1 MYTFK
6 PEIAYNNIRAH
17 WFSWTSC
24 NGIFDWNEK
33 DGKTLPKVVI
43 GISGGKDSTVVA
55 GLFTKILGK
64 DNVIGVSL
72 PCDGQNDMSDVDRVF
87 EHLGIK
93 RITIDI
99 GDAFHSIVNSIE
111 NCAIDVKYDTKTN
124 LPARLRMST
133 LYAVAQSVGGI
144 VLNTCNRTEDNLGYA
159 TLYGDSAGSYAPIQD
174 LTVTE
179 VIALGDWLG
188 LPYELTHKT
197 PIDGLQPLTDEEKL
211 GMKYA
216 DVDMFIRLNQGES
229 ELKDKASKMYNKNKF
244 KLDIIKIPGP
254 KHGFP
259 DYIRSESI

>member
-1 MYTFK
+1 MYVFE
-6 PEIAYNNIRAH
+6 PEMVYITIRDH
-17 WFSWTSC
+17 WFDWA
-24 NGIFDWNEK
+24 NYNHFFGWNEK

-55 GLFTKILGK
+55 GLFTKFLGK
-64 DNVIGVSL
+64 DNVFGVSL
-72 PCDGQNDMSDVDRVF
+72 PCDGQKDMPDVNKVF
-87 EHLGIK
+87 EYLGIK

-99 GDAFHSIVNSIE
+99 GDAFHSIINSIE
-111 NCAIDVKYDTKTN
+111 NNAIDVKYDTKTN

-144 VLNTCNRTEDNLGYA
+144 VLNTCNHTEDNLGYA

-188 LPYELTHKT
+188 LPHELTHKT

-216 DVDMFIRLNQGES
+216 DVDKYIRLNQGDAA
-229 ELKDKASKMYNKNKF
+229 LKDKVCEMYNRNKF
-244 KLDIIKIPGP
+244 KLDIIRIPGP

-259 DYIRSESI
+259 DYIRFENV